1 MDILAII
8 PARGGSKGVPRKNLR
23 KINGVSLVGLSV
35 KHALASKWITRT
47 VISSD
52 DDEIIKEALKYG
64 AEAPFVRPKALA
76 EDHVFDLPVFVH
88 ALNFLKEKENYSPQ
102 IVVHLRPTAPYRRQ
116 GWIDEA
122 IQLFIDHPQADSVR
136 SVSEPDKHPYRIFRI
151 DANGYLDAIMK
162 HEHPVPYLLR
172 RQDLPKMY
180 YYNCVIDVTKPE
192 TIFAKKSMTGDKI
205 LPFIMNP
212 DEVIDIDSEQD
223 LKIAEILFKD
233 KI

>member
-1 MDILAII
+1 MDILALIL
-8 PARGGSKGVPRKNLR
+8 ARGGSKGVPRKNLR

-35 KHALASKWITRT
+35 KHALASKLITRT
-47 VISSD
+47 IISSD
-52 DDEIIKEALKYG
+52 DDEIIAEAVKYG
-64 AEAPFVRPKALA
+64 AEAPFVRPKELA
-76 EDHVFDLPVFVH
+76 GDQVFDLPVFEH
-88 ALNFLKEKENYSPQ
+88 ALNFLKEKENYSPK

-122 IQLFIDHPQADSVR
+122 IQLLLDHLDADSVR
-136 SVSEPDKHPYRIFRI
+136 SVSEPDKHPYRVFRI
-151 DANGYLDAIMK
+151 DKNGYLDPIMK
-162 HEHPVPYLLR
+162 HENPVPYLLR

-192 TIFAKKSMTGDKI
+192 TIFGKKSMTGDKI
-205 LPFIMNP
+205 LPYIMNP

-223 LKIAEILFKD
+223 LKVAEILFKD